1 MSNTTEVRKTDR
13 HSLAGKYFTFQ
24 LGNEIYGLEILKVRE
39 IIGLMHITQVPRT
52 PQYIRGV
59 INLRGKIIPV
69 IDLRTKFGM
78 TPTEDTEHTCII
90 VVDLATDESTC
101 QMGVL
106 VDSVS
111 EVLDIKEENIE
122 ATPAFGGDMDARFI
136 RGMAK
141 SEDKVTI
148 LLDVEAVLNATE
160 AQRMQAAHK
169 EAATQLTAS
178 K

>member
-1 MSNTTEVRKTDR
+1 MSKTTEPHQGDR
-13 HSLAGKYFTFQ
+13 TTLEGKYFTFQ

-52 PQYIRGV
+52 PTYIRGV

-69 IDLRTKFGM
+69 IDLRAKFGM

-90 VVDLATDESTC
+90 VVDLVTEEATC

-111 EVLDIKEENIE
+111 EVLDIKDENIE

-141 SEDKVTI
+141 ADDKVTI
-148 LLDVEAVLNATE
+148 LLDVEAVLNAIN
-160 AQRMQAAHK
+160 AQRIQNTQNV
-169 EAATQLTAS
+169 AATPAGS
-178 K
+178 N